1 MSGQTAMHATSDS
14 DSILQYYR
22 AMNNGIA
29 DLQRLS
35 TRTREENKQS
45 ADHSHTVVDSLRGR
59 LKDATAEFKEVLTT
73 RSEVIKHS
81 KDRRN
86 LFSSTTDAENAPLLR
101 SSFQSQN
108 AALESQNSSS
118 TPSFLQA
125 PLGSQHQQLTLSQ
138 PQDQYLSSRT
148 EALRNVEQTIVEL
161 GGIFNKLSEM
171 VVQQGELA
179 IRIDENVD
187 DTLSNVT
194 SAQAQLLKYLNTVS
208 NNRWLVLKVFAVLM
222 AFLVFFVMFVV

>member
-1 MSGQTAMHATSDS
+1 M
-14 DSILQYYR
+14 
-22 AMNNGIA
+22 MNNGLA
-29 DLQRLS
+29 DLQSLS
-35 TRTREENKQS
+35 ARSREENKQS
-45 ADHSHTVVDSLRGR
+45 SDHSHTVVDSLRGR

-81 KDRRN
+81 KDRRQ
-86 LFSSTTDAENAPLLR
+86 LFSSTPDSEAVPLLKHA
-101 SSFQSQN
+101 SQYN
-108 AALESQNSSS
+108 AALEPQGSSS

-125 PLGSQHQQLTLSQ
+125 PMGSQHQQLTLSQ
-138 PQDQYLSSRT
+138 PQDQYLASRT

-208 NNRWLVLKVFAVLM
+208 NNRWLVLKVFGVLM
-222 AFLVFFVMFVV
+222 AFLLFFIMFLA

>member
-1 MSGQTAMHATSDS
+1 M
-14 DSILQYYR
+14 
-22 AMNNGIA
+22 MNNGLA
-29 DLQRLS
+29 DLQSLS
-35 TRTREENKQS
+35 ARSREENKQS
-45 ADHSHTVVDSLRGR
+45 SDHSHTVVDSLRGR

-81 KDRRN
+81 KDRRQI
-86 LFSSTTDAENAPLLR
+86 FSSTSDSEVVPLLKHA
-101 SSFQSQN
+101 SQYN
-108 AALESQNSSS
+108 AALEPQG

-125 PLGSQHQQLTLSQ
+125 PMSSQHQQLTLSQ
-138 PQDQYLSSRT
+138 PQDQYLASRT

-208 NNRWLVLKVFAVLM
+208 NNRWLVLKVFGVLM
-222 AFLVFFVMFVV
+222 AFLLLFIMFLA

>member
-1 MSGQTAMHATSDS
+1 
-14 DSILQYYR
+14 
-22 AMNNGIA
+22 MNNGIA
-29 DLQRLS
+29 ALQSLS
-35 TRTREENKQS
+35 AKSREENKQS

-81 KDRRN
+81 KDRRQ
-86 LFSSTTDAENAPLLR
+86 LFSSTPDAETAPLLKH
-101 SSFQSQN
+101 SSQYNTSIDLQGG
-108 AALESQNSSS
+108 SS

-125 PLGSQHQQLTLSQ
+125 PIGSQHQQLTLAN
-138 PQDQYLSSRT
+138 PQDQYLASRT

-187 DTLSNVT
+187 DTLQNVT

-208 NNRWLVLKVFAVLM
+208 NNRWLVLKVFGVLM
-222 AFLVFFVMFVV
+222 VFLLFFIMFLA